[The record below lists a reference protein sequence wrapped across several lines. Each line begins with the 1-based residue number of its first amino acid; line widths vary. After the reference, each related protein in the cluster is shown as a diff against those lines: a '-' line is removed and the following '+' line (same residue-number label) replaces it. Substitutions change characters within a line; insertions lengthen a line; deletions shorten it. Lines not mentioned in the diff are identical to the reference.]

1 MKSLGNSTL
10 IRSIDA
16 KADESQYL
24 LSTSASSAAAPAQ
37 QVSNGN
43 GSKKKRA
50 ASPDASPAPTQDA
63 TQSKKPKIA
72 ETAKVGD
79 GQNAKSNTIA
89 ISIDEYCPLGN
100 YRVYVD
106 IDGTIW
112 DASLNQ
118 TNASANNN
126 KFYKV
131 QVCFPIP
138 FWTQIPQRIGR
149 ASPPTARARR
159 GAERRRNFG
168 SFVRR
173 TDYYSS

>member
-1 MKSLGNSTL
+1 M
-10 IRSIDA
+10 
-16 KADESQYL
+16 
-24 LSTSASSAAAPAQ
+24 
-37 QVSNGN
+37 SNGN

-149 ASPPTARARR
+149 ASRRPLGHAGGLNVVAISVHLCDGHGLLQQLRA
-159 GAERRRNFG
+159 
-168 SFVRR
+168 SW
-173 TDYYSS
+173 TDC